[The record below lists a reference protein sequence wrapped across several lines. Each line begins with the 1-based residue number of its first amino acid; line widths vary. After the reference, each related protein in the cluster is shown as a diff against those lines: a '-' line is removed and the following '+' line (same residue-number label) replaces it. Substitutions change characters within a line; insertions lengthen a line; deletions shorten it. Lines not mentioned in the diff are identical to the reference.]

1 MFGVVKIGGA
11 PGNGAENVL
20 RDLAER
26 VGRGERWALVHGA
39 SGAMDGLCRSAGVEV
54 RHVVSPSGFRSR
66 FVGEGERELFE
77 AAAAR
82 VSLEHVQSLGEL
94 GVRGVSLWPREG
106 SVTGERKEVLRAVE
120 SGRCRLVRGNWSGT
134 VRHVD
139 PAPLRRAWSR
149 GEIPVLPP
157 LAQDG
162 VSGRNLNV
170 DGDRLAAAVAVA
182 LGAEALVILSN
193 VPGLLRDP
201 QDPDSLVASGDLE
214 DWGELEEMARGNMK
228 RKLQACREALE
239 GGVPRVLLGDSRGRR
254 PLEEVLAGRG
264 TELCRARATALA
276 V

>member
-1 MFGVVKIGGA
+1 MLGVVKIGGA
-11 PGNGAENVL
+11 PGNGAENAL

-26 VGRGERWALVHGA
+26 VGLGERWVLVHGA
-39 SGAMDGLCRSAGVEV
+39 SGVMDGLCRSAGLAV

-66 FVGEGERELFE
+66 FVGDGERELFE

-82 VSLEHVQSLGEL
+82 VSLEHVQGLGDL

-106 SVTGERKEVLRAVE
+106 GVVGERKEVLRVVE
-120 SGRCRLVRGNWSGT
+120 EGRCRLLRGNWSGSI
-134 VRHVD
+134 RQVD
-139 PAPLRRAWSR
+139 PAPLRLAWSR
-149 GEIPVLPP
+149 GELPILPP
-157 LAQDG
+157 LAQDR

-170 DGDRLAAAVAVA
+170 AGDRLAAAVAVA
-182 LGAEALVILSN
+182 LEASVLVILSN

-201 QDPDSLVASGDLE
+201 QDPDSVVSSGDLE
-214 DWGELEEMARGNMK
+214 DWGALEEMARGNMK

-239 GGVPRVLLGDSRGRR
+239 GGVPRVLLGDSRQSR
-254 PLEEVLAGRG
+254 PLGEALEGRG

>member
-1 MFGVVKIGGA
+1 M
-11 PGNGAENVL
+11 
-20 RDLAER
+20 
-26 VGRGERWALVHGA
+26 
-39 SGAMDGLCRSAGVEV
+39 
-54 RHVVSPSGFRSR
+54 
-66 FVGEGERELFE
+66 
-77 AAAAR
+77 
-82 VSLEHVQSLGEL
+82 
-94 GVRGVSLWPREG
+94 
-106 SVTGERKEVLRAVE
+106 
-120 SGRCRLVRGNWSGT
+120 
-134 VRHVD
+134 
-139 PAPLRRAWSR
+139 
-149 GEIPVLPP
+149 LPP